1 MKKGKLVACILVVLL
16 FVTACAPAAGPP
28 APAAGT
34 PAPAAGTP
42 AAQATAPDEPQPT
55 GNLVI
60 YSPFPQNVIDTLIPL
75 FEEET
80 GISVEVMAM
89 GTGDALRR
97 IDAEQQRPLADLLW
111 SGGVST
117 VNANAH
123 LFDYFVSDY
132 EEYFWPRYRNVEGK
146 MTRFN
151 TWCSVIMYNTDLVDF
166 PIRGYADLLNPALR
180 GRIAFADPAGSSSS
194 FEHLVV
200 MLHAMSPDDD
210 PNNGWDYVRQ
220 FIEQLDGIML
230 TSSSAVF
237 RGVADGE
244 YTVGLTF
251 EQGGVQ
257 FLATDAPVNAVYMEE
272 GTIFRGDVVAIINGA
287 PNLYS
292 ARKFINWSTRRDIQQ
307 IMNDTTYRRSVRM
320 DIDESPSMISTADI
334 NIITDD
340 EVFSGAMRE
349 EWLER
354 FREYF
359 MDTFE

>member
-1 MKKGKLVACILVVLL
+1 MKKVISIVFLLVALLLVA
-16 FVTACAPAAGPP
+16 ACAPTP
-28 APAAGT
+28 GT
-34 PAPAAGTP
+34 PAPATP
-42 AAQATAPDEPQPT
+42 TSDDPQPT
-55 GNLVI
+55 DRLVI

-80 GISVEVMAM
+80 GINVEVMAM

-97 IDAEQQRPLADLLW
+97 IDAEHQRPLADLLW

-132 EEYFWPRYRNVEGK
+132 EEYLWPRYRNVEGK

-194 FEHLVV
+194 FEHLVN
-200 MLHAMSPDDD
+200 MLHVMSPDDD

-244 YTVGLTF
+244 YAVGLTF

-257 FLATDAPVNAVYMEE
+257 FLATDAPVNVVYMEE
-272 GTIFRGDVVAIINGA
+272 GVIFRGDVVAIVRGA
-287 PNLYS
+287 PNLYN
-292 ARKFINWSTRRDIQQ
+292 ARKFINWSSRLDIQQ

-320 DIDESPSMISTADI
+320 DVAESPSMPLTANL
-334 NIITDD
+334 NIFTDD
-340 EVFSGAMRE
+340 EVFSGMMRE
-349 EWLER
+349 EWLDR
-354 FREYF
+354 FREYY
-359 MDTFE
+359 MDTFD